1 MKTVYRYEINQAIN
15 DVNLP
20 VGAKVLSVGVAENVI
35 SCNVISLWALV
46 DSDAGTET
54 RRFLVFGTG
63 ADMSATETYNL
74 DFIGTIQKS
83 NAYAFHIFEVK

>member
-20 VGAKVLSVGVAENVI
+20 VGAKILSVGVAENGI
-35 SCNVISLWALV
+35 SSNVISLWALV
-46 DSDAGTET
+46 DTEVGKET

-63 ADMSATETYNL
+63 ADMSETETYNL
-74 DFIGTIQKS
+74 EFVGTIRKS

>member
-15 DVNLP
+15 DINLP
-20 VGAKVLSVGVAENVI
+20 IGAKVLSVGVANNI
-35 SCNVISLWALV
+35 ISLWALV
-46 DSDAGTET
+46 DTESGIEK

-63 ADMSATETYNL
+63 SDMSQTETYNL
-74 DFIGTIQKS
+74 TFVGTIRKN